1 MANSLNAKQMRQ
13 LLQSISTDPQLKQSK
28 DTILLAE
35 DQYPESLDAVF
46 TRLTTPTTLQNT
58 INLLKWNR
66 KSGGTNYD
74 AELRAITIKSQDYI
88 RTTYQFTPTAD
99 SPWDTYTFRQWK
111 YFVTNLC
118 LSAVQEAL
126 KSGDNAKGMQYL
138 FAPDRSDQA
147 KGAVHNTRNNV
158 QGMLLY
164 HPILL
169 NSPWQAPDDLDQQI
183 EELLKVNE
191 PATVARSEKT
201 DGHTSYDKDNAVKAL
216 EVLTTSI
223 KQSLLRI
230 YTMTSHSFHVLLREL
245 IPKARSDHS
254 HLFTHLKGARTDHI
268 INLRAHHGKTRA
280 STLPALSSEELK
292 PHSAEH
298 TLQFLLDEYVE
309 LDDDAPHHTWSNIL
323 TATRQPR
330 MALYAW
336 VDSFTLLALR
346 YGETVKKITNI
357 RQIKINRTVSKQIT
371 DDEKLVISTINPA
384 YSAIVM
390 NSGQYIFTD
399 LVKLLAQNTTSFTK
413 KFVPT
418 EHPRISKFLHT
429 RSLKYRHV
437 MDIMTQGSKGK
448 GKGKPIKR
456 QKVQDGTQRAWA
468 YVTEPGAPGLS
479 APSPYQKGKGYN
491 EGKGKSKMGSKGK
504 GRGKGKSSSSSK
516 GKGKGKSKGKA
527 KGNKGKQSPKG
538 KPVTQGLTPGLPAFR
553 AQKDSQ
559 AVASNI
565 RCHFCHAL
573 GHYKPNCRKWL
584 ALSQSEQYQQ
594 RNAHETKYQLIY
606 DHLEDSV
613 LAPRLCQYCADDN
626 CDGQNCESPFNHED
640 YSEASLFFT
649 QSLSQLVVNAKLDR
663 PLDSHAPQ
671 TEHLYHYEADDWGEQ
686 YENEYESQWDT
697 EEEYAQEDNTHESY
711 PTETYYEEGYYD
723 TNYQEHDDDLD
734 EDDQDNYE

>member
-1 MANSLNAKQMRQ
+1 
-13 LLQSISTDPQLKQSK
+13 
-28 DTILLAE
+28 
-35 DQYPESLDAVF
+35 
-46 TRLTTPTTLQNT
+46 
-58 INLLKWNR
+58 
-66 KSGGTNYD
+66 
-74 AELRAITIKSQDYI
+74 
-88 RTTYQFTPTAD
+88 
-99 SPWDTYTFRQWK
+99 
-111 YFVTNLC
+111 
-118 LSAVQEAL
+118 
-126 KSGDNAKGMQYL
+126 
-138 FAPDRSDQA
+138 
-147 KGAVHNTRNNV
+147 
-158 QGMLLY
+158 
-164 HPILL
+164 
-169 NSPWQAPDDLDQQI
+169 
-183 EELLKVNE
+183 
-191 PATVARSEKT
+191 
-201 DGHTSYDKDNAVKAL
+201 
-216 EVLTTSI
+216 
-223 KQSLLRI
+223 
-230 YTMTSHSFHVLLREL
+230 
-245 IPKARSDHS
+245 
-254 HLFTHLKGARTDHI
+254 
-268 INLRAHHGKTRA
+268 
-280 STLPALSSEELK
+280 
-292 PHSAEH
+292 
-298 TLQFLLDEYVE
+298 
-309 LDDDAPHHTWSNIL
+309 
-323 TATRQPR
+323 
-330 MALYAW
+330 
-336 VDSFTLLALR
+336 
-346 YGETVKKITNI
+346 
-357 RQIKINRTVSKQIT
+357 
-371 DDEKLVISTINPA
+371 
-384 YSAIVM
+384 
-390 NSGQYIFTD
+390 
-399 LVKLLAQNTTSFTK
+399 
-413 KFVPT
+413 
-418 EHPRISKFLHT
+418 
-429 RSLKYRHV
+429 
-437 MDIMTQGSKGK
+437 MTQGSKGK

-527 KGNKGKQSPKG
+527 KGNKGKQSHKG
-538 KPVTQGLTPGLPAFR
+538 KPGTQGLTPGLPPFH

-559 AVASNI
+559 AVSSNI

-594 RNAHETKYQLIY
+594 RNSHETKYQLIY